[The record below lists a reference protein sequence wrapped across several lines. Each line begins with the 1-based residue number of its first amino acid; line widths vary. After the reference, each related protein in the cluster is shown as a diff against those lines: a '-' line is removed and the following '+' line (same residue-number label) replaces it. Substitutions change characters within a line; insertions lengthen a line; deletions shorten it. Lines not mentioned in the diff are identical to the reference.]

1 MGMVGR
7 IMIMIVD
14 RQSRAES
21 PRRAFSAPSS
31 ELRVSARAPSI
42 RASLTRRG
50 TPASSMLCA
59 LKTSN

>member
-14 RQSRAES
+14 RQS